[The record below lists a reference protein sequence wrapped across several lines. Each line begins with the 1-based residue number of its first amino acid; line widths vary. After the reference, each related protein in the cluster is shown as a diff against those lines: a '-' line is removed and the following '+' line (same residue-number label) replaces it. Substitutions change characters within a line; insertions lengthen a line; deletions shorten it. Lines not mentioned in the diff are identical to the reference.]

1 VCANKE
7 NQMNLKQRV
16 TEKALEIGFEDVG
29 FTSTEP
35 LDLYVEEIESRQE
48 MYDWVLDTEG
58 VDLKNGAL
66 LGQNHPWAKSLLVVI
81 LNYHRRAFP
90 PQLTGKIG
98 RIYLVDDRQ
107 EMKDWFPKAMGFLTF
122 LGDEGIR
129 FHVGEEIPA
138 RMAAARAGVTTYGKN
153 CFAYA
158 NRKILGAS
166 WLVSIPILLDAEIE
180 PDEPSIELGCPDWC
194 KNACIAACP
203 TGALYA
209 PKKMNPRKCIAY
221 NTYYAPG
228 ITPVELREPMGI
240 WVYGC
245 DRCQE
250 VCPRNQAWMH
260 QDLPENG
267 PLAERADD
275 FQPEKLLTMTQ
286 DHYENKVWPLAFY
299 IPKDN
304 IAKWKM
310 NAARVLGNLGD
321 RSHVPALAQALA
333 ENPDETVRGMSAWA
347 LAKLGGA
354 NAKAALESRLPRE
367 EGLVKEEIEL
377 ALERL

>member
-1 VCANKE
+1 V
-7 NQMNLKQRV
+7 NLKQRLV
-16 TEKALEIGFEDVG
+16 ERALETGFEDVG
-29 FTSTEP
+29 FTTTEP
-35 LDLYVEEIESRQE
+35 LDLYIEEIESRQE
-48 MYDWVLDTEG
+48 MYDWVLGAEG

-66 LGQNHPWAKSLLVVI
+66 LSGNHPWARSLMVVI

-107 EMKDWFPKAMGFLTF
+107 EMKDWFPRAMGFLNF
-122 LGDEGIR
+122 LGEEGIR
-129 FHVGEEIPA
+129 FHFGEEIPA
-138 RMAAARAGVTTYGKN
+138 RMSAARAGVATYGKN

-158 NRKILGAS
+158 RKTILGAS

-180 PDEPSIELGCPDWC
+180 PDEPSIELGCPSWC

-228 ITPVELREPMGI
+228 ITAADLREPMGT

-250 VCPRNQAWMH
+250 VCPRNQPWMN
-260 QDLPENG
+260 QALPENSS
-267 PLAERADD
+267 LMERAED
-275 FQPEKLLTMTQ
+275 FQPDTLLTMTQ
-286 DHYENKVWPLAFY
+286 EHYENKVWPLAFY
-299 IPKDN
+299 IPKEN
-304 IAKWKM
+304 IATWKM
-310 NAARVLGNLGD
+310 NAARALGNMGD
-321 RSHVPALAQALA
+321 RSHVPILAQVLA
-333 ENPDETVRGMSAWA
+333 ENPDETVRGMCAWA
-347 LAKLGGA
+347 LGRLDGERAKGV
-354 NAKAALESRLPRE
+354 LESCLSRE

-377 ALERL
+377 ALERMQ